1 MKNGYR
7 YIFFTLRDI
16 ITCMSKLEIKNLSF
30 SYGDDR
36 LVIDD
41 ISFAVEKGSFVAVL
55 GHNGSGKSTL
65 AKLIVG
71 LLEKKSGQIFLDGEE
86 MDKKTIK
93 KLQSKTALVFQNPDN
108 QFIGVT
114 VEDDIAFGLENRCF
128 PSDKMQEEIN
138 LFADSVNMLD
148 YLKKEPVNLSG
159 GQKQRVALAGAL
171 ILRPEILILDE
182 ATSMLD
188 PKGKSTVRKVIDRIH
203 QEYPDLSI
211 ISITHDVDE
220 ALLADQVF
228 ILSHGKLVA
237 NGAPQEIL
245 RDREM
250 LLSLKLEQPFVYR
263 FEKKLSEMGINSKAE
278 NIDDLAEDIWASR

>member
-1 MKNGYR
+1 MR
-7 YIFFTLRDI
+7 AIMPS
-16 ITCMSKLEIKNLSF
+16 MSKLEIKNLSF
-30 SYGDDR
+30 SYDQEH

-41 ISFAVEKGSFVAVL
+41 ISFAVEKGSFVCLL

-71 LLEKKSGQIFLDGEE
+71 LLDKKGGQIFFDGEE

-93 KLQSKTALVFQNPDN
+93 KLQTKTALVFQNPDN
-108 QFIGVT
+108 QFIGST
-114 VEDDIAFGLENRCF
+114 VEDDIAFGLENRQF
-128 PSDKMQEEIN
+128 PHDKMQEEIN

-148 YLKKEPVNLSG
+148 YLKKEPISLSG

-203 QEYPDLSI
+203 KENPELTI
-211 ISITHDVDE
+211 ISITHDIDE
-220 ALLADQVF
+220 TLLADKVY
-228 ILSHGKLVA
+228 ILSHGKLV
-237 NGAPQEIL
+237 GSGEPQEIL
-245 RDREM
+245 RDRKM
-250 LLSLKLEQPFVYR
+250 LLSLKLEQPFIYR
-263 FEKKLSEMGINSKAE
+263 FEKKLADTGINSRAE
-278 NIDDLAEDIWASR
+278 TIEQLAEDIWASR

>member
-1 MKNGYR
+1 MR
-7 YIFFTLRDI
+7 AIMPS
-16 ITCMSKLEIKNLSF
+16 MSKLEIKNLSF
-30 SYGDDR
+30 SYDQEH

-41 ISFAVEKGSFVAVL
+41 ISFAVEKGSFVCLL

-71 LLEKKSGQIFLDGEE
+71 LLNKKGGQIFFDGEE

-93 KLQSKTALVFQNPDN
+93 KLQTKTALVFQNPDN
-108 QFIGVT
+108 QFIGST
-114 VEDDIAFGLENRCF
+114 VEDDIAFGLENRQF
-128 PSDKMQEEIN
+128 PHDKMQEEIN

-148 YLKKEPVNLSG
+148 YLKKEPISLSG

-203 QEYPDLSI
+203 KENPELTI
-211 ISITHDVDE
+211 ISITHDIDE
-220 ALLADQVF
+220 TLLADKVY
-228 ILSHGKLVA
+228 ILSHGKLV
-237 NGAPQEIL
+237 GSGKPQEIL
-245 RDREM
+245 RDRKM
-250 LLSLKLEQPFVYR
+250 LLSLKLEQPFIYR
-263 FEKKLSEMGINSKAE
+263 FEKKLADTGINSRAE
-278 NIDDLAEDIWASR
+278 TIEQLVEDIWASR

>member
-1 MKNGYR
+1 MR
-7 YIFFTLRDI
+7 AI
-16 ITCMSKLEIKNLSF
+16 IPSMSKLEIKNLSF
-30 SYGDDR
+30 SYSDNQ
-36 LVIDD
+36 VAIDD
-41 ISFAVEKGSFVAVL
+41 ISLSVEKGTFTVIL

-71 LLEKKSGQIFLDGEE
+71 LLEKKSGQIFFDGEE
-86 MDKKTIK
+86 VNKDTIK
-93 KLQSKTALVFQNPDN
+93 NLQSKTALVFQNPDN

-128 PSDKMQEEIN
+128 PHDKMQEEIN

-148 YLKKEPVNLSG
+148 YLKKEPINLSG

-203 QEYPDLSI
+203 QENPDLTI

-220 ALLADQVF
+220 TLLADQVF
-228 ILSHGKLVA
+228 ILSHGKLVK
-237 NGAPQEIL
+237 NGKPQEIL
-245 RDREM
+245 RDQEA
-250 LLSLKLEQPFVYR
+250 LLDLKLDMPFVYR
-263 FEKKLSEMGINSKAE
+263 FEKKLSETGINSKAE
-278 NIDDLAEDIWASR
+278 NLNELVEDIWASK

>member
-1 MKNGYR
+1 MRSGYR
-7 YIFFTLRDI
+7 YVFLLTRAI

-41 ISFAVEKGSFVAVL
+41 ISLSVEKGSFVAVL

-71 LLEKKSGQIFLDGEE
+71 LLEKKDGQIFLDGEE

-128 PSDKMQEEIN
+128 PHDKMQEEIN

-148 YLKKEPVNLSG
+148 YLKKEPINLSG

-203 QEYPDLSI
+203 QENPELTI

-228 ILSHGKLVA
+228 ILSHGKLVK
-237 NGAPQEIL
+237 NGKPQEIL
-245 RDREM
+245 RDQQA
-250 LLSLKLEQPFVYR
+250 LLDLKLDMPFVYR

-278 NIDDLAEDIWASR
+278 NIVELVEDIWESK

>member
-1 MKNGYR
+1 M
-7 YIFFTLRDI
+7 RDI

-71 LLEKKSGQIFLDGEE
+71 LLEKKSGQIILDGEE

-148 YLKKEPVNLSG
+148 YLKKEPINLSG

>member
-1 MKNGYR
+1 MP
-7 YIFFTLRDI
+7 
-16 ITCMSKLEIKNLSF
+16 CMSKLEVKNLSF
-30 SYGDDR
+30 KYSDEQ
-36 LVIDD
+36 VAIDD
-41 ISFAVEKGSFVAVL
+41 VSFSVEKGKFVAIL

-71 LLEKKSGQIFLDGEE
+71 LLEKNAGQIFFNDEE
-86 MDKKTIK
+86 IDRKNIS

-108 QFIGVT
+108 QFVGVT
-114 VEDDIAFGLENRCF
+114 VEDDIAFGLENKCF
-128 PSDKMQEEIN
+128 PHEKMQEEIN

-148 YLKKEPVNLSG
+148 HLKKEPINLSG

-203 QEYPDLSI
+203 QENPDLTI

-220 ALLADQVF
+220 ALLADEVL
-228 ILSHGKLVA
+228 ILSKGKLVKS
-237 NGAPQEIL
+237 GAPKEVF
-245 RDREM
+245 RDREA
-250 LLSLKLEQPFVYR
+250 LLKLNLEVPFIYR
-263 FEKKLSEMGINSKAE
+263 FEEKLNQLGIKSNAKS
-278 NIDDLAEDIWASR
+278 IDQLAEDIWASR

>member
-16 ITCMSKLEIKNLSF
+16 ITFMSKLEIKNLSF

-71 LLEKKSGQIFLDGEE
+71 LLEKKSGQILLDGEE

-148 YLKKEPVNLSG
+148 YLKKEPINLSG

-203 QEYPDLSI
+203 QENPDLSI

>member
-1 MKNGYR
+1 MHA
-7 YIFFTLRDI
+7 IMPS
-16 ITCMSKLEIKNLSF
+16 MSKLEIKNLSF
-30 SYGDDR
+30 SYDQEH

-41 ISFAVEKGSFVAVL
+41 ISFAVEKGSFVCLL

-71 LLEKKSGQIFLDGEE
+71 LLDKKGGQIFFDGEE

-93 KLQSKTALVFQNPDN
+93 KLQTKTALVFQNPDN
-108 QFIGVT
+108 QFIGST
-114 VEDDIAFGLENRCF
+114 VEDDIAFGLENRQF
-128 PSDKMQEEIN
+128 PHDKMQEEIN

-148 YLKKEPVNLSG
+148 YLKKEPISLSG

-203 QEYPDLSI
+203 KENPELTI
-211 ISITHDVDE
+211 ISITHDIDE
-220 ALLADQVF
+220 TLLADKVY
-228 ILSHGKLVA
+228 ILSHGKLV
-237 NGAPQEIL
+237 GSGKPQEIL
-245 RDREM
+245 RDRKM
-250 LLSLKLEQPFVYR
+250 LLSLKLEQPFIYR
-263 FEKKLSEMGINSKAE
+263 FEKKLADTGINSRAE
-278 NIDDLAEDIWASR
+278 TIEQLAEDIWASR